1 MTKFG
6 AVFLLLLFAAAS
18 GAAAP
23 LLRFERIRAVAPGVA
38 NNERLTALAGMPLF
52 ILLAAMAVTVLF
64 VQQLLPEHYLVGFL
78 LIPPLALKLA
88 STGYRFGRY
97 YTRNRSYRLAGP
109 PPVLLRLVA
118 VVLVIST
125 GAVFVTGIELWLV
138 GLRFGN
144 TWIEAHTLSSF
155 VMILA
160 TGMHTLGH
168 LRRSAAAAVE
178 EVTAP
183 PSREAFTRRSLVV
196 ASMVLGA
203 VSAAASL
210 LYSTPFPPAAAGG

>member
-1 MTKFG
+1 MTRFG
-6 AVFLLLLFAAAS
+6 AAFLLLLCLAALSAAAQ
-18 GAAAP
+18 
-23 LLRFERIRAVAPGVA
+23 LVRFDKIRTFAPGVTR
-38 NNERLTALAGMPLF
+38 NERLTALAGMPLF

-78 LIPPLALKLA
+78 LIPPLALRLA

-118 VVLVIST
+118 VVLLIST
-125 GAVFVTGIELWLV
+125 CAVFVTGIQLWLV
-138 GLRFGN
+138 GLRFGD
-144 TWIEAHTLSSF
+144 TWIEAHTLSSV

-160 TGMHTLGH
+160 AGVHTLSH

-178 EVTAP
+178 EVTAH

-196 ASMVLGA
+196 ASLVLGS
-203 VSAAASL
+203 VLAAASL
-210 LYSTPFPPAAAGG
+210 LYSTPFPPAAAGT